1 MRIGLI
7 AGNGQFPLIF
17 AKRAR
22 QKGYSIYAVAYV
34 NEADPVLSS
43 HVDGLEW
50 IHLGQINRMI
60 KFFKK
65 NSVVQTV
72 MIGGIRKTKIFSDI
86 KPDMKAIS
94 FIARLRTSHDDG
106 VLRAFSDLL
115 SKEGIQVLA
124 STYLLP
130 ELIAKAGCWT
140 KRKPSRIE
148 MQDMR
153 IGWKMA
159 KEIGRLDIGQ
169 CVVVGHGTVL
179 AVEAVEGTDAAIKRG
194 GNLGKGHAVVVKV
207 CKPDQ
212 DQRFDMPAVGAQTIQ
227 TMSEAGS
234 RTLAIEA
241 GRAIVFDRDDMV
253 ALADRYGIAVVALGA
268 DEVVPGSY
276 ESGHI

>member
-17 AKRAR
+17 TKRAK
-22 QKGYSIYAVAYV
+22 QKGYSVYAVAYI
-34 NEADPVLSS
+34 NETDPVLGK

-50 IHLGQINRMI
+50 IHLGQINRLI

-65 NSVVQTV
+65 NSVHRTV
-72 MIGGIRKTKIFSDI
+72 MIGGIRKTKMFSDI
-86 KPDMKAIS
+86 KPDMRAIS

-115 SKEGIQVLA
+115 EKEGIQVLA

-130 ELIAKAGCWT
+130 ELIAKTGCWT
-140 KRKPSRIE
+140 KRKPNRIE
-148 MQDMR
+148 TQDIR

-159 KEIGRLDIGQ
+159 KEVGRLDIGQ

-179 AVEAVEGTDAAIKRG
+179 AVEAIEGTDAAIRRG
-194 GNLGKGHAVVVKV
+194 GSLCKGHAVVIKV
-207 CKPDQ
+207 CKPNQ

-227 TMSEAGS
+227 TMSEAGI
-234 RTLAIEA
+234 RLLAIEA
-241 GRAIVFDRDDMV
+241 GSAIVFDREDMV
-253 ALADRYGIAVVALGA
+253 ALADQYGIAVVAMESA
-268 DEVVPGSY
+268 EAVPS
-276 ESGHI
+276 S